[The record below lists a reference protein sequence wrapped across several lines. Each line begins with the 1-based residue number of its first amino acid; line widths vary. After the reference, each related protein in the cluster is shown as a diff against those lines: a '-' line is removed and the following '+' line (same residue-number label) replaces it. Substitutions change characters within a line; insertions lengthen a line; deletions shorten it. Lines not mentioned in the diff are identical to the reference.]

1 MERKEDKQKTMNV
14 ENLIDL
20 PETYSALTS
29 DFVHVLQ
36 KNDYQALLSYRSSQT
51 GLTSIFASATFAS
64 ELENRI
70 KTVKNNMD
78 ALSAKFITKDS
89 TKANYI
95 SKEKISLDTPGF
107 LTQDKM
113 ESIISKYPTQ
123 YTIDNYASQAKQEAN
138 KLADEA
144 SDFAAA
150 AMVGINQSGAGASE
164 PLSS

>member
-1 MERKEDKQKTMNV
+1 MNV
-14 ENLIDL
+14 EDILDL

-29 DFVHVLQ
+29 DFIHVLQ
-36 KNDYQALLSYRSSQT
+36 KSDYQTLLSYKSSQSK
-51 GLTSIFASATFAS
+51 LTSIFSSATTAA

-70 KTVKNNMD
+70 QRVKTNMD
-78 ALSAKFITKDS
+78 SLSAKFITKDY

-95 SKEKISLDTPGF
+95 SKEKIDLDTPGF
-107 LTQDKM
+107 LTQDRL
-113 ESIISKYPTQ
+113 ESTISKYPTNI
-123 YTIDNYASQAKQEAN
+123 TMSNYAAQARQEAN